1 METSL
6 MGMFQ
11 AQAAALAP
19 ALAPARG
26 VRHTLARLL
35 AGAGSVLDGLARR
48 LAAAEARAAER
59 EALEV
64 HEAVEAMLEFHAEA
78 GAPEGALYVNGE
90 FVGFVPGVSRL

>member
-6 MGMFQ
+6 MLMLQ

-26 VRHTLARLL
+26 VRPALARLL
-35 AGAGSVLDGLARR
+35 AGASRFLDGLSRR
-48 LAAAEARAAER
+48 LEA
-59 EALEV
+59 
-64 HEAVEAMLEFHAEA
+64 AEA

-90 FVGFVPGVSRL
+90 FVGYVPGVRRL